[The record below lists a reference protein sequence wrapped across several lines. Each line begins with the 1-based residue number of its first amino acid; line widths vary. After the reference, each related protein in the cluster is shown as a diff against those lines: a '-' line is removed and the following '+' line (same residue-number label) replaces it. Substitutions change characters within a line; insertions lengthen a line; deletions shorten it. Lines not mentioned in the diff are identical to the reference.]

1 MYRKLTL
8 LVVDDDK
15 DFADDF
21 SVLGRDIFN
30 MSFASTGE
38 EALQMLEN
46 DTPDGVILDLRLGAG
61 IDGLEV
67 LKKIRLKYIDLP
79 VIMVTDYA
87 SVETAV
93 EAMKLGAFHYMSK
106 HPNMKELHAIINKEL
121 QSVGWKSLFFNE
133 VRKNYGELVGNSLPM
148 KNVYEVVSKA
158 APIDINVLVEGE
170 SGTGKE
176 LIAREIHG
184 RSKRVHS
191 PFIAVNCSAIP
202 DTLFEST
209 LFGHE
214 KGSFTG
220 AVATKK
226 GLFELAEHGTIFLD
240 EICSLSIRNQAKLL
254 RVIEDKKIIR
264 VGGMD
269 EFDVDVR
276 VISAS
281 NKNLEKE
288 KEAGTF
294 REDLYYRIST
304 ISIII
309 PPLRERKDD
318 VPLLASYFAKRLS
331 LEMCKKC
338 PDFTKDA
345 LKALTRYNWPG
356 NVRELRNVIERA
368 LVVVTDRP
376 ITAADLNLSND
387 FKSNKEIFNLPYY
400 EARKKI
406 LKDFKDKYLAE
417 LIARNRGNISKAAE
431 EAGISRSSI
440 HRMLND
446 GKELNSKE

>member
-1 MYRKLTL
+1 MFRKLNL

-30 MSFASTGE
+30 ISFASTGE
-38 EALQMLEN
+38 EALHMLA
-46 DTPDGVILDLRLGAG
+46 DDVPDGVILDLRLGAG
-61 IDGLEV
+61 IDGLAV
-67 LKKIRLKYIDLP
+67 LKEIRLKYVDLP

-106 HPNMKELHAIINKEL
+106 HPNMRELHAIIKKEL

-148 KNVYEVVSKA
+148 KSVYEVISKA

-176 LIAREIHG
+176 LVAREIHG
-184 RSKRVHS
+184 RSKRVNS
-191 PFIAVNCSAIP
+191 PFVAVNCAAIP

-220 AVATKK
+220 AVAKKK
-226 GLFELAEHGTIFLD
+226 GLFELAEGGTIFLD
-240 EICSLSIRNQAKLL
+240 EICSLSIQNQAKLL
-254 RVIEDKKIIR
+254 RAIENKKIIR

-276 VISAS
+276 IIAAS
-281 NKNLEKE
+281 NKDLGKE
-288 KEAGTF
+288 KECGKF

-304 ISIII
+304 ISVKI

-318 VPLLASYFAKRLS
+318 IPLLASYFAKRLS
-331 LEMCKKC
+331 MEMCKEC
-338 PDFTKDA
+338 PKFTKEALSA
-345 LKALTRYNWPG
+345 LKKYNWPG

-368 LVVVTDRP
+368 LVIVRGRS
-376 ITAADLNLSND
+376 IKSSDLNLSSEKKDD
-387 FKSNKEIFNLPYY
+387 FESFKGISKLPYY
-400 EARKKI
+400 EARKKV
-406 LKDFKDKYLAE
+406 LNDFQEKYLKE
-417 LIARNRGNISKAAE
+417 LISRNGGNISKTAK

-440 HRMLND
+440 HRMLKD
-446 GKELNSKE
+446 AGE